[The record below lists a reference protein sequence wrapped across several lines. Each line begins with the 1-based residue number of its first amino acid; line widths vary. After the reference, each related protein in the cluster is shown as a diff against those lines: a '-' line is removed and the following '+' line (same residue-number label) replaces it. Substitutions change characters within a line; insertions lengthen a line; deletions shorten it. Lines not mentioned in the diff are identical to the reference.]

1 MQANSETVAIIGVG
15 LIGGSIGLGLR
26 QRSLARRVI
35 GVGRREETLREAMR
49 CGAITEYSLDLASGI
64 SEADR
69 MVVCTP
75 VEQIAG
81 YVMQC
86 IEHGRPGA
94 LVMDAGS
101 TKRAIV
107 LQVRERVDA
116 LESQAATDSDGD
128 TDCHS
133 RPKFVGCHPM
143 AGSEK
148 TGVRHAHGD
157 LLQGRVVVITPEET
171 VSPQDIAA
179 AESFWGALGARVMR
193 LTAEQHDQM
202 VASISHLPHAVASIL
217 AAATPESDLR
227 LAASGWLDTTRI
239 AAGDVELWRQIL
251 SQNRDCVLQ
260 SLEQFGKVLNS
271 FTLALKQQDDA
282 ALTRLLALG
291 KQRRDA
297 LAD

>member
-1 MQANSETVAIIGVG
+1 MQANSDTVAIIGVG

-35 GVGRREETLREAMR
+35 GIGRREETLRDALQ
-49 CGAITEYSLDLASGI
+49 CGAISEYSLDLASAVA
-64 SEADR
+64 EADY

-75 VEQIAG
+75 VEQVAD

-86 IEHGRPGA
+86 IQHGPA
-94 LVMDAGS
+94 HAIILDAGS
-101 TKRAIV
+101 TKRRIV
-107 LQVRERVDA
+107 TGVRERLRAELPAMSGGSSV
-116 LESQAATDSDGD
+116 E
-128 TDCHS
+128 
-133 RPKFVGCHPM
+133 RPTFIGSHPM

-148 TGVRHAHGD
+148 TGVRHAHGE
-157 LLQGRVVVITPEET
+157 LLQGRVVVITPEAET
-171 VSPQDIAA
+171 PADKVFT
-179 AESFWGALGARVMR
+179 AERFWGALGARVMR
-193 LTAEQHDQM
+193 LTADQHDQM

-251 SQNRDCVLQ
+251 TQNRDCVLR
-260 SLEQFGKVLNS
+260 SLEQFEKVLNS